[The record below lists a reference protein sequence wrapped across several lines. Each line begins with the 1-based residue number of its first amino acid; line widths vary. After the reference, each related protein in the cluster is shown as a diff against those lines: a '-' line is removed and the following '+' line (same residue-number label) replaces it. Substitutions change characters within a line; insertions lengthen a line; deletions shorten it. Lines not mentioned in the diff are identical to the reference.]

1 MNVADLIEFTLAAL
15 LLVLVVVAVLVRHL
29 KRTQAQLR
37 AKEEN
42 GQVSGLES
50 SERLEQQSVHEA
62 ILAHANAFRAQL
74 KELEAERDKG
84 LLSEE
89 DFAKQHDEM
98 AKRLLEDTQALKIQ
112 GLQNPSVAANA
123 NDASGSGLRGALWGT
138 VLNWANQGTHLA
150 LGLGVVFLLGGLG
163 LYAWLGQPQALDPLS
178 AQNQSLDESIHG
190 QTPQELKDMVD
201 DIQSKL
207 KKDPN
212 SWEAWLMLA
221 RVQRTREDF
230 EASDL
235 AFQKA
240 LSLSENDDIQIERA
254 EVLALKQHGSFEG
267 EPNTIIDKVLKA
279 NPDQPNALLLAGSAA
294 FSMGN
299 YKLALQHWTRVRTQV
314 EDQSEEAQNLD
325 QVIHMAQQKLG
336 LKVAKPEAKSQA
348 ATASSSAL
356 GVQGRVSL
364 AQSILSKVS
373 PSDTVFVYANDPAGS
388 RMPLAIMKVQV
399 KDLPMSF
406 NLNDELAM
414 SPAQRIS
421 QYPRVLI
428 RARVSKSG
436 QAMPQA
442 GDFGVTLGPVD
453 LGAKG
458 VELKIEGPYQP

>member
-1 MNVADLIEFTLAAL
+1 
-15 LLVLVVVAVLVRHL
+15 
-29 KRTQAQLR
+29 
-37 AKEEN
+37 
-42 GQVSGLES
+42 
-50 SERLEQQSVHEA
+50 
-62 ILAHANAFRAQL
+62 
-74 KELEAERDKG
+74 
-84 LLSEE
+84 
-89 DFAKQHDEM
+89 
-98 AKRLLEDTQALKIQ
+98 
-112 GLQNPSVAANA
+112 
-123 NDASGSGLRGALWGT
+123 
-138 VLNWANQGTHLA
+138 
-150 LGLGVVFLLGGLG
+150 
-163 LYAWLGQPQALDPLS
+163 
-178 AQNQSLDESIHG
+178 
-190 QTPQELKDMVD
+190 
-201 DIQSKL
+201 
-207 KKDPN
+207 
-212 SWEAWLMLA
+212 
-221 RVQRTREDF
+221 
-230 EASDL
+230 
-235 AFQKA
+235 
-240 LSLSENDDIQIERA
+240 
-254 EVLALKQHGSFEG
+254 
-267 EPNTIIDKVLKA
+267 
-279 NPDQPNALLLAGSAA
+279 
-294 FSMGN
+294 
-299 YKLALQHWTRVRTQV
+299 
-314 EDQSEEAQNLD
+314 
-325 QVIHMAQQKLG
+325 MAQQKLG